1 MQCSINFIESED
13 RNEAMRDRRDL
24 VQVAMGA
31 AGTQTRSQ
39 WNGNHVFVPHMGH
52 GARPFP
58 LASG

>member
-1 MQCSINFIESED
+1 
-13 RNEAMRDRRDL
+13 MRDRRDL

-39 WNGNHVFVPHMGH
+39 RNGNHVFVPHMGH